1 MELIQPSDL
10 YFGRRG
16 WIARLQAR
24 LIMKVAAL
32 KKINRLYESAF
43 SYEGPYPEGLLHNL
57 GVSYDVAPSDL
68 KNIPASGPAIV
79 IANHPTGALD
89 GMILIDLLS
98 KARPDVKFMGN
109 FLLSRIG
116 PLKRFFIDVD
126 PFDAKSGGNVSGIRE
141 SLQHLSGGGLL
152 VIFPAGEVA
161 TWQRGFRDVKDRPWP
176 ESVLKFIRKAQVPVV
191 PVYIEASNSWTFRLA
206 GKVHPMLR
214 TLLLPRELVNKAGC
228 SVPLRIAS
236 PILPKKTEDLS
247 KTAYNS
253 YLRASVEYLK
263 PSVRRRP
270 RRAERRAARK
280 VADEVRGYVD
290 VKLLCSELESLRGH
304 YRLFVSGG
312 YEVYCA
318 PPQQIPNMMLMIA
331 TLRERT
337 FREIGEGTKNEIDT
351 DRFDRYY
358 RQLFIWDNEAL
369 RLVGAYRL
377 GLGDEIMRNYGLKG
391 FYTHTLFR
399 MSPPM
404 GEVMSRTIELGRSF
418 IAREYQRKPASL
430 MLLWKGILHVLLQNE
445 QYRYL
450 MGPVTVSGGFQHTS
464 KLIIAAY
471 VSRFYLD
478 RKKASYIRPRTGIV
492 VPARIDESL
501 IAEVRPIELINKII
515 CDIERNAFSIPVL
528 IRKYLQLNSSVLG
541 FNTDHE
547 FCDSLDALMLLDLRR
562 VPEETILM
570 LSKELT
576 DIDVIGRFKKI
587 KD

>member
-126 PFDAKSGGNVSGIRE
+126 PFDVKSGGNVSGIRE

-191 PVYIEASNSWTFRLA
+191 PVYIEASNSRTFRLA

-280 VADEVRGYVD
+280 VADEVRGDVD

>member
-1 MELIQPSDL
+1 
-10 YFGRRG
+10 
-16 WIARLQAR
+16 
-24 LIMKVAAL
+24 
-32 KKINRLYESAF
+32 
-43 SYEGPYPEGLLHNL
+43 
-57 GVSYDVAPSDL
+57 
-68 KNIPASGPAIV
+68 
-79 IANHPTGALD
+79 
-89 GMILIDLLS
+89 
-98 KARPDVKFMGN
+98 
-109 FLLSRIG
+109 
-116 PLKRFFIDVD
+116 
-126 PFDAKSGGNVSGIRE
+126 
-141 SLQHLSGGGLL
+141 
-152 VIFPAGEVA
+152 
-161 TWQRGFRDVKDRPWP
+161 
-176 ESVLKFIRKAQVPVV
+176 
-191 PVYIEASNSWTFRLA
+191 
-206 GKVHPMLR
+206 MLR

-263 PSVRRRP
+263 PSGRRRP

-280 VADEVRGYVD
+280 VADEVRGDVD

-547 FCDSLDALMLLDLRR
+547 FCDSLDALMLLRPAAGARRDDLDVVQRTDRHRR
-562 VPEETILM
+562 DRPFQKNQRLEGCVCICRRQYPPRKVSASITSISKFSASMRSFRSAVTIVPRLAPVCRSAHSNPSVLVCIR
-570 LSKELT
+570 S
-576 DIDVIGRFKKI
+576 GSSS
-587 KD
+587 

>member
-126 PFDAKSGGNVSGIRE
+126 PFAAKSGGNVSGIRE

-191 PVYIEASNSWTFRLA
+191 PVYIEASNSRTFRLA

-263 PSVRRRP
+263 PSGRRRP

-280 VADEVRGYVD
+280 VPDEVRGDVD

>member
-43 SYEGPYPEGLLHNL
+43 SYEGPYPEGLLYNL

-191 PVYIEASNSWTFRLA
+191 PVYIEASNSRTFRLA
-206 GKVHPMLR
+206 GKVHSMLR

-263 PSVRRRP
+263 PSGRRRP

-280 VADEVRGYVD
+280 VPDEVRGDVD

-358 RQLFIWDNEAL
+358 RQLFIWDNEVL

>member
-1 MELIQPSDL
+1 M
-10 YFGRRG
+10 
-16 WIARLQAR
+16 
-24 LIMKVAAL
+24 AA
-32 KKINRLYESAF
+32 
-43 SYEGPYPEGLLHNL
+43 
-57 GVSYDVAPSDL
+57 
-68 KNIPASGPAIV
+68 
-79 IANHPTGALD
+79 
-89 GMILIDLLS
+89 
-98 KARPDVKFMGN
+98 
-109 FLLSRIG
+109 
-116 PLKRFFIDVD
+116 
-126 PFDAKSGGNVSGIRE
+126 
-141 SLQHLSGGGLL
+141 
-152 VIFPAGEVA
+152 
-161 TWQRGFRDVKDRPWP
+161 RDVKDRPWP

-191 PVYIEASNSWTFRLA
+191 PVYIEASNSRTFRLA

-263 PSVRRRP
+263 PSGRRRP

-280 VADEVRGYVD
+280 VPDEVRGDVD

-430 MLLWKGILHVLLQNE
+430 MLLWKGMLHVLLQNE

-562 VPEETILM
+562 VPEETIL
-570 LSKELT
+570 SKELT

>member
-116 PLKRFFIDVD
+116 PLTRFFIDVD

-176 ESVLKFIRKAQVPVV
+176 ESVLKFIRKAQVSVV
-191 PVYIEASNSWTFRLA
+191 PVYIEASNSRTFRLA

-280 VADEVRGYVD
+280 VADEVRGDVD

>member
-116 PLKRFFIDVD
+116 PLERFFIDVD

-191 PVYIEASNSWTFRLA
+191 PVYIEASNSRTFRLA

-263 PSVRRRP
+263 PSGRRRP

-280 VADEVRGYVD
+280 VPDEVRGDVD

>member
-126 PFDAKSGGNVSGIRE
+126 PFDEKSGGNVSGIRE

-191 PVYIEASNSWTFRLA
+191 PVYIEASNSRTFRLA

-263 PSVRRRP
+263 PSGRRRP

-280 VADEVRGYVD
+280 VPDEVRGDVD

>member
-43 SYEGPYPEGLLHNL
+43 SYEGPYPEGLLYNL

-191 PVYIEASNSWTFRLA
+191 PVYIEASNSRTFRLA
-206 GKVHPMLR
+206 GKVHSMLR

-263 PSVRRRP
+263 PSGRRRP
-270 RRAERRAARK
+270 RRAER
-280 VADEVRGYVD
+280 
-290 VKLLCSELESLRGH
+290 
-304 YRLFVSGG
+304 
-312 YEVYCA
+312 
-318 PPQQIPNMMLMIA
+318 
-331 TLRERT
+331 
-337 FREIGEGTKNEIDT
+337 
-351 DRFDRYY
+351 RFDRYY

>member
-89 GMILIDLLS
+89 GMILIDQLS

-116 PLKRFFIDVD
+116 PLKGVFIDGD

-141 SLQHLSGGGLL
+141 SLQQLSGGGLL

-280 VADEVRGYVD
+280 VADEVRGDVD

-391 FYTHTLFR
+391 FYNHTLFR